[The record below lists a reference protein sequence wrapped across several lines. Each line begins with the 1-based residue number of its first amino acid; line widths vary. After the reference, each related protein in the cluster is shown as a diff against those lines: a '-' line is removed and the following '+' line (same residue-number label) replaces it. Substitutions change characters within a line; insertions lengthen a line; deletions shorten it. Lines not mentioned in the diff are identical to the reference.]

1 MIDIERTYRE
11 MNPVKRFFMKPN
23 LVPRFGRIIMAMLLM
38 LVVLSTYLS
47 TQPGG
52 TEMMLNTI
60 QSILDRVLI
69 VI

>member
-11 MNPVKRFFMKPN
+11 MSPVKRFFMKPN
-23 LVPRFGRIIMAMLLM
+23 LVPRFGRIIMVMLL
-38 LVVLSTYLS
+38 LLIILSTYLAS
-47 TQPGG
+47 QPGG
-52 TEMMLNTI
+52 EILMLNTI